1 MGGAKDEVQ
10 YCGEWLDVRCE
21 QGHEYITRKRCS
33 GIVIIIAVTDAGE
46 LLLTEQYRIPVGKRV
61 LELPAGLV
69 GDEDG
74 KEHETEEEAAKKELL
89 EETGYEAD
97 NLRKVAAGPIT
108 SGISSEDLSFYRAGK
123 IRKVNGGGGN
133 DHEEIT
139 VHRVR
144 LSELESYTQKCA
156 AQGMLIDPK
165 IFIGAYFAKKTL
177 NCPVTK

>member
-1 MGGAKDEVQ
+1 MGEAKEEIQ

-33 GIVIIIAVTDAGE
+33 GIVIIVAVTEAGE
-46 LLLTEQYRIPVGKRV
+46 LLLTEQHRIPVGKRV

-89 EETGYEAD
+89 EETGYEAG

-108 SGISSEDLSFYRAGK
+108 SGISSESLSFYYTDTVR
-123 IRKVNGGGGN
+123 RVNGGGGN
-133 DHEEIT
+133 DHEAIT
-139 VHRVR
+139 VHRVP
-144 LSELESYTQKCA
+144 LSKLEAYTQECA

-165 IFIGAYFAKKTL
+165 IFIGAYFANKKTL
-177 NCPVTK
+177 N